1 MNNTF
6 KLIKV
11 FLASPGDV
19 AEERR
24 LAKRVEEDLN
34 KTLISNMNISIR
46 IYGWEDTLPSNGR
59 PQEIINREL
68 DDCELFVGILWK
80 RWGTT
85 PANNGIYTSGFE
97 EEFERAL
104 ERCNSSKM
112 QMSIFFRDIEES
124 LLVDPGEQLRK
135 VITFKQKIIENK
147 EVLFGNYAEPQDFE
161 RYLHRNLLDYSLK
174 KIKPK
179 ENLNNKEQVSHNKN
193 IEDNI
198 TPEFDRT
205 SLNTTVQSIYN
216 GESNYSPTEVA
227 RIRLALFSKR
237 FSQNDSLKIGAHDAN
252 LLSFNLVNPYPDESL
267 QLFKLGISNF
277 ETDTFPIWRWF
288 SSLNKTNDL
297 LELTLDND
305 TTIVKGSFKILE
317 LTEIASCYRNYN
329 NIGIVKLWLSKGTS
343 FISMSS
349 ALMFLSK
356 FGVNDDIKTLL
367 ECKINIPENLLVEFE
382 QAHLYILSRY
392 NKSESIEKL
401 FSIEKIYDLN
411 LVKNI
416 LESISELT
424 SEKLK
429 KRII

>member
-80 RWGTT
+80 RWGTN

-174 KIKPK
+174 
-179 ENLNNKEQVSHNKN
+179 
-193 IEDNI
+193 
-198 TPEFDRT
+198 
-205 SLNTTVQSIYN
+205 
-216 GESNYSPTEVA
+216 
-227 RIRLALFSKR
+227 
-237 FSQNDSLKIGAHDAN
+237 NDK
-252 LLSFNLVNPYPDESL
+252 V
-267 QLFKLGISNF
+267 
-277 ETDTFPIWRWF
+277 
-288 SSLNKTNDL
+288 
-297 LELTLDND
+297 
-305 TTIVKGSFKILE
+305 
-317 LTEIASCYRNYN
+317 
-329 NIGIVKLWLSKGTS
+329 
-343 FISMSS
+343 
-349 ALMFLSK
+349 
-356 FGVNDDIKTLL
+356 
-367 ECKINIPENLLVEFE
+367 
-382 QAHLYILSRY
+382 
-392 NKSESIEKL
+392 
-401 FSIEKIYDLN
+401 
-411 LVKNI
+411 
-416 LESISELT
+416 
-424 SEKLK
+424 
-429 KRII
+429 